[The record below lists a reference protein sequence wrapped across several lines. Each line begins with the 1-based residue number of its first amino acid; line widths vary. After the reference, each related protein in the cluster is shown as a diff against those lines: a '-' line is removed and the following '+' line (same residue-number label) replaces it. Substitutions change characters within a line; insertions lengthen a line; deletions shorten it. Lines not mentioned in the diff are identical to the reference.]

1 MRLRELSSF
10 VLAACLLLTVACG
23 GDDTTAPQP
32 DPPVVAGVSATTVA
46 PGDTLVISGSNFT
59 SPPSSNQVRF
69 TNPLGVSTPVAGNS
83 SELTVVVD
91 QDATTG
97 PLTVS
102 NSSGSDN
109 GPDITVTRGIGDFF
123 VYGGLGASNELALP
137 NPTATTQY
145 LVIPHGT
152 NANAPFSADYGY
164 QISSANTLLRAASAD
179 RGPTR
184 RAAAT
189 QSDAQGD
196 FEAWRWEQASEL
208 VERMG
213 APKTTPRP
221 IEAAAEVAAAP
232 FRQFYVLKTASGS
245 ATNPANYA
253 HITADLRYTG
263 TKCLVYAD
271 VDTSLNP
278 ANNFDDIHFQQFG
291 QAFDNSIE
299 PTNVSYFGDYFDV
312 DGNGKVIILITPVVN
327 RMTPANSNGFIAGFF
342 LSIDLYAPPQVPA
355 GTTNHAEI
363 FYVLASDPT
372 AEFNPGIPP
381 FPIAFTADEN
391 IGTIA
396 HEHEHMISFSH
407 RIFQEG
413 GVTQVTWLEEGMA
426 HMAEYLNDRH
436 DANIKRADTYLQN
449 PGAVS
454 LEDNSTPLNQRGGI
468 FLFLRLMADRYGTD
482 ILKDIVQSKC
492 TGRACIKN
500 VTGRD
505 FYDLVPEF
513 LAALY
518 VSGKGITADPRFNF
532 TSIDLAD
539 YGTVSAST
547 GVIGLD
553 AVGDVRRSSGDLYLY
568 NGVLGQDTRLTF
580 FELAPTGVKLRDAI
594 VRVQ

>member
-1 MRLRELSSF
+1 MRLRELSSL

-23 GDDTTAPQP
+23 GDDNPAEPQP

-59 SPPSSNQVRF
+59 TPPSSNQVRF
-69 TNPLGVSTPVAGNS
+69 TNPLGVSTPFAGNS
-83 SELTVVVD
+83 SELDVVVD

-97 PLTVS
+97 PITVS
-102 NSSGSDN
+102 NASGSDN
-109 GPDITVTRGIGDFF
+109 GPDVTVTRGIGDFF
-123 VYGGLGASNELALP
+123 VFGGLGASNELALA
-137 NPTATTQY
+137 NPTATTRY

-152 NANAPFSADYGY
+152 NANAQFSIDYAY
-164 QISSANTLLRAASAD
+164 QILSNNTVVRAVSTN

-184 RAAAT
+184 RTAAT
-189 QSDAQGD
+189 QRDAQGD

-208 VERMG
+208 VERVG
-213 APKTTPRP
+213 APKTMPRP
-221 IEAAAEVAAAP
+221 IEASAEVAAP
-232 FRQFYVLKTASGS
+232 FRQFYVLNTDSLS
-245 ATNPANYA
+245 VLDPDNYE
-253 HITADLRYTG
+253 HITADLRYNG

-278 ANNFDDIHFQQFG
+278 ANNFDQIHFQQLG

-299 PTNVSYFGDYFDV
+299 ATNVSYFGGYSDV

-327 RMTPANSNGFIAGFF
+327 RMTPPGSGGFIAGFF
-342 LSIDLYAPPQVPA
+342 LSIDLYTTSQVPA

-363 FYVLASDPT
+363 FYLLAADPT

-391 IGTIA
+391 IGTTA

-407 RIFQEG
+407 RLFNEG
-413 GVTQVTWLEEGMA
+413 SVSQVIWLEEGMA
-426 HMAEYLNDRH
+426 HMAEYLNGRH
-436 DANIKRADTYLQN
+436 DANIKRGDIYLQN

-454 LEDNSTPLNQRGGI
+454 LEDNSAPLNQRGGI
-468 FLFLRLMADRYGTD
+468 FLFLRLMADRYGTG

-492 TGRACIKN
+492 TGRACIQN
-500 VTGRD
+500 VTGRN

-518 VSGKGITADPRFNF
+518 LSGKGITADPRFNY

-539 YGTVSAST
+539 YGTVTAPT
-547 GVIGLD
+547 RLPGDDL
-553 AVGDVRRSSGDLYLY
+553 VGDVRRSSGDLYLFD
-568 NGVLGQDTRLTF
+568 GTLGQDTRITF
-580 FELAPTGVKLRDAI
+580 TELAPTGVKLRDAI